1 MHDQRVPG
9 HVQIASIAEEL
20 VERLARL
27 EEQMRQVVRVVEKLS
42 NRDTEL
48 ETSLRQLSERF
59 SEALDSQADTFRIA
73 IKELAT
79 QFVRREDWIFW
90 KNLLTAGLL
99 SIAAYGWGSL
109 LAASH

>member
-1 MHDQRVPG
+1 MHEQRVPG
-9 HVQIASIAEEL
+9 HAQIASIAEEL

-59 SEALDSQADTFRIA
+59 SQALDSQADTFRIA
-73 IKELAT
+73 LSELAT

-109 LAASH
+109 LAGR

>member
-1 MHDQRVPG
+1 MHEQRIPSP
-9 HVQIASIAEEL
+9 VQIASIAEEL

-42 NRDTEL
+42 SRDTEL
-48 ETSLRQLSERF
+48 ETSVRQLAERF
-59 SEALDSQADTFRIA
+59 SQALENQAHTFREA
-73 IKELAT
+73 MNDLAA

-109 LAASH
+109 FAGH

>member
-9 HVQIASIAEEL
+9 HAQIASIAEEL

-59 SEALDSQADTFRIA
+59 SQALDNQADTFRIA
-73 IKELAT
+73 LSELAT

-109 LAASH
+109 LAGR

>member
-1 MHDQRVPG
+1 MNEQRVPG

-59 SEALDSQADTFRIA
+59 SQALDSQADTFRVA
-73 IKELAT
+73 LNELTT

-109 LAASH
+109 LSGH